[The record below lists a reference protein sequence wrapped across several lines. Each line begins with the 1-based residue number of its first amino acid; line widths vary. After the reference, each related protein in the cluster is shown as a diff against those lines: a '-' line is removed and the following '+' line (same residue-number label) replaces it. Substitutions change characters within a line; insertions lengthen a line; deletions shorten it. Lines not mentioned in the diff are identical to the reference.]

1 MFHFPGFPSC
11 NYGFITRSAVL
22 HCRGCPIRI
31 SMDQSLFAAP
41 HSFSQLVASFIGSWC
56 QGIHPMLFFAW
67 ISSKHKP
74 FGLCLWFSFLW
85 IAWVSSKQI
94 SVRIISDSLH
104 LKRFS
109 SSPVLNL
116 SPPELSFECSWK
128 LYFYPNLERLNL
140 SCSRRIFR
148 CSWNNI
154 NFVLFICSFYSSI
167 YFIRFSMNISRSFEL
182 THFRVLSG
190 PKWTRTTDLALIRRA
205 L

>member
-1 MFHFPGFPSC
+1 MFQFGRFPTYTYVFSIR
-11 NYGFITRSAVL
+11 FMVL
-22 HCRGCPIRI
+22 HHESFLIRI
-31 SMDQSLFAAP
+31 SADRGLFAAP
-41 HSFSQLVASFIGSWC
+41 RSFSQLVASFIGSWC

-128 LYFYPNLERLNL
+128 LYFLPKFGKTKSLLFSSHLAMLLE
-140 SCSRRIFR
+140 
-148 CSWNNI
+148 
-154 NFVLFICSFYSSI
+154 
-167 YFIRFSMNISRSFEL
+167 
-182 THFRVLSG
+182 
-190 PKWTRTTDLALIRRA
+190 
-205 L
+205 

>member
-128 LYFYPNLERLNL
+128 LYFLPKFGKTKSLLFSSHLAMLLE
-140 SCSRRIFR
+140 
-148 CSWNNI
+148 
-154 NFVLFICSFYSSI
+154 
-167 YFIRFSMNISRSFEL
+167 
-182 THFRVLSG
+182 
-190 PKWTRTTDLALIRRA
+190 
-205 L
+205 